1 MARGENKD
9 SHLGQV
15 GRSQGTAVTGI
26 NPRWRVVHQ
35 LRVEMQGD
43 SPLLR
48 DEVAGLVIR
57 QLRYDIGIAS
67 IFSIQMECHGLSSYV
82 MHKVVSIKQLINEVL
97 CIPNK
102 TCPTI
107 RVQ

>member
-1 MARGENKD
+1 
-9 SHLGQV
+9 
-15 GRSQGTAVTGI
+15 
-26 NPRWRVVHQ
+26 
-35 LRVEMQGD
+35 
-43 SPLLR
+43 
-48 DEVAGLVIR
+48 
-57 QLRYDIGIAS
+57 
-67 IFSIQMECHGLSSYV
+67 MECHGLSSYV

>member
-9 SHLGQV
+9 SHPGQV

-26 NPRWRVVHQ
+26 DPRWRVVHQ
-35 LRVEMQGD
+35 LGGEMQGD

-57 QLRYDIGIAS
+57 QLMYDFGIA
-67 IFSIQMECHGLSSYV
+67 SIQMECHGLSS
-82 MHKVVSIKQLINEVL
+82 HVVLIKQCLMM
-97 CIPNK
+97 
-102 TCPTI
+102 
-107 RVQ
+107 